1 MLPGGGPDW
10 SIVSQA
16 WWDAV
21 DLIEKSEKDGV
32 FAVDMALEL
41 RVMGGSN
48 VLMAPQF
55 GNKHG
60 TLAIEP
66 VSTRIVHKEVWE
78 DFKEELAKVWMNYKD
93 YDGTPLLSRVHWAKE
108 SPRSVTIDGVKH
120 DTIEYWQKIYGQNM
134 TQFFTILDSLSE
146 DVSIQDIF
154 NLFSNKYLDK
164 LFKPEW
170 EKYGVDVE
178 AFAAIEKNGKVTL
191 NEDTANGELVP
202 ADEAME
208 NKSTCCVLS

>member
-1 MLPGGGPDW
+1 M
-10 SIVSQA
+10 
-16 WWDAV
+16 
-21 DLIEKSEKDGV
+21 DLIEESEKAGV

-41 RVMGGSN
+41 RIMGGSN
-48 VLMAPQF
+48 VLMAPQY

-108 SPRSVTIDGVKH
+108 SPRSVTIDGEPF

-134 TQFFTILDSLSE
+134 EKFFNILDSLSE

-154 NLFSNKYLDK
+154 NLFSNKYLDR

-170 EKYGVDVE
+170 ERFGVDVG
-178 AFAAIEKNGKVTL
+178 FTGKVKFK
-191 NEDTANGELVP
+191 EDTENGDAILG
-202 ADEAME
+202 DEE
-208 NKSTCCVLS
+208 RKHKSTCCVLS

>member
-1 MLPGGGPDW
+1 MLPGGDPDW

-108 SPRSVTIDGVKH
+108 SPRSVTIDDVKH

-134 TQFFTILDSLSE
+134 IQFFSILDSLSE
-146 DVSIQDIF
+146 DVYIQDIF

-170 EKYGVDVE
+170 EKYGVNVE
-178 AFAAIEKNGKVTL
+178 AFAAIEKNGKVKF
-191 NEDTANGELVP
+191 NEDTENGDVVL